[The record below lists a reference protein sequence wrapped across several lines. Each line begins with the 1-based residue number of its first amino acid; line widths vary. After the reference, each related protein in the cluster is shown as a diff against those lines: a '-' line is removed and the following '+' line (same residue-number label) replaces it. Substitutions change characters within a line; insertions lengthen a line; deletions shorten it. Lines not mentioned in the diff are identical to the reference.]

1 MSETIVNIP
10 RSSLSAGSAI
20 YSVLKDLLGEGHVR
34 PVVSE
39 NEVTLPLVT
48 FRRVDARSLDEKGR
62 SGYDEVCY
70 EVVVFAKTYGE
81 GVETME
87 RVRKQLM
94 GRIVASEEEDGFAMT
109 MDCVKVVGGEESWKD
124 GAFVQTIRLSYHV
137 ALGLVKQKMVYEYT
151 LSEAK
156 WGTIIIPFSCAK
168 PDGLKLYEALSLDE
182 NGKIVTNEVQR
193 FEANTPY
200 IVGGTPGQYRLEGY
214 AGKHGDKYT
223 KGVLTGVYVMTN
235 PPVGSFILQN
245 HPDEAGVAFYRVPE
259 GVKVWTD
266 PNRCYIEPQE
276 GAGGSA
282 GMPGGGSSQPAP
294 AKPKRTLTVR
304 SANESQG
311 TVSGGGTFDEG
322 STQTIQATPKTGY
335 AFDKWSDGSTQNPRT
350 VKLTSDLTLTASF
363 KTATTGGGDQG
374 SGEDQGGGALGD

>member
-109 MDCVKVVGGEESWKD
+109 MDCVKLVGGEESWKD

-137 ALGLVKQKMVYEYT
+137 ALGMVKQKMVYEYT

-182 NGKIVTNEVQR
+182 NGKIVMNEVQR

-214 AGKHGDKYT
+214 AGKHGEKYT
-223 KGVLTGVYVMTN
+223 KGVLTGVYVLTN

-259 GVKVWTD
+259 NVKVWTD

-282 GMPGGGSSQPAP
+282 SMPGGGSSQPAP
-294 AKPKRTLTVR
+294 VKPKRTLTVR

-311 TVSGGGTFDEG
+311 SVSGGGTFDEG
-322 STQTIQATPKTGY
+322 STQTVQATPKTGF

-363 KTATTGGGDQG
+363 KTATTGGGY
-374 SGEDQGGGALGD
+374 QGGGTLGD

>member
-1 MSETIVNIP
+1 MSETVVNIP

-109 MDCVKVVGGEESWKD
+109 MDCAKLVGGEESWKD

-168 PDGLKLYEALSLDE
+168 PDGLKLYEALSIDE

-200 IVGGTPGQYRLEGY
+200 IVGGTPGKYKLEGY
-214 AGKHGDKYT
+214 AGKHADKYT
-223 KGVLTGVYVMTN
+223 KGILTGVYSEQE
-235 PPVGSFILQN
+235 PPVDSYVLQN
-245 HPDEAGVAFYRVPE
+245 QDAGVAFYQHHVAGN
-259 GVKVWTD
+259 GVTVSAY
-266 PNRCYIEPQE
+266 RCYIEPQE

-282 GMPGGGSSQPAP
+282 SMPGGGSSQPAP
-294 AKPKRTLTVR
+294 VKPKKHTLTVR

-311 TVSGGGTFDEG
+311 TVSGGGTFDDG
-322 STQTIQATPKTGY
+322 STQTVQATPKTGF

-363 KTATTGGGDQG
+363 KTATTGGGGD
-374 SGEDQGGGALGD
+374 ETLGD